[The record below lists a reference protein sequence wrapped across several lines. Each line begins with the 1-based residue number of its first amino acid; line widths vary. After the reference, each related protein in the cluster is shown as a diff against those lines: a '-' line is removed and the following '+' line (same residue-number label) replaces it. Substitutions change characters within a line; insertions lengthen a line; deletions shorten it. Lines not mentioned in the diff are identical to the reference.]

1 MTLLTMN
8 TWAVAHPN
16 VVLFMKSNVLLVK
29 APQKVKKN
37 MKTMVMYSVLGVIKR
52 EDTAIFQAAWLILH
66 LQSLKTHLNPF
77 LPLSLTKA
85 SFCFSHSLTRLNCM
99 QDVLVAT
106 QELNAVWL
114 SLSLSLSLSLFL
126 SLSLCVCVCVCVC
139 VHACTCGSHRS
150 VSESCLES
158 KHCSSPFITFSNVFW
173 GEESMPEPRCR
184 GQRTTRERWFPPSTM
199 WVPGTNL
206 RLGGGHLYL
215 PTSAFLSSCIQ
226 DCHPRG
232 GTAYRE
238 LYPPASNIIQ
248 GNTQGWGYDSEGKG
262 THCASL
268 KTLVLF
274 PRTHMKVGKA

>member
-37 MKTMVMYSVLGVIKR
+37 MKTTVMYSVLGVIKR
-52 EDTAIFQAAWLILH
+52 EDTAIFQATWLILH

-114 SLSLSLSLSLFL
+114 SLSLSLSLSLLGEGIF
-126 SLSLCVCVCVCVC
+126 
-139 VHACTCGSHRS
+139 R
-150 VSESCLES
+150 
-158 KHCSSPFITFSNVFW
+158 NVTW
-173 GEESMPEPRCR
+173 
-184 GQRTTRERWFPPSTM
+184 WI
-199 WVPGTNL
+199 L
-206 RLGGGHLYL
+206 KY
-215 PTSAFLSSCIQ
+215 
-226 DCHPRG
+226 
-232 GTAYRE
+232 
-238 LYPPASNIIQ
+238 
-248 GNTQGWGYDSEGKG
+248 
-262 THCASL
+262 THNNV
-268 KTLVLF
+268 KTEF
-274 PRTHMKVGKA
+274 